1 MLMTRHVDERNLDSM
16 KDAVQYMINLA
27 ITQGFTISKIWTDPE
42 RSLAQLKG
50 RVSAPVE
57 TAGARAHVADI
68 EVEIRILKER
78 LRSSESGLP
87 FNVSRKLSMYMVYG
101 ATIAVNA
108 MPRTDRSVSPREKF
122 LGKVGLQQGL

>member
-1 MLMTRHVDERNLDSM
+1 M
-16 KDAVQYMINLA
+16 
-27 ITQGFTISKIWTDPE
+27 
-42 RSLAQLKG
+42 KG

-78 LRSSESGLP
+78 LRSSESGLS

-101 ATIAVNA
+101 ATIAMNA
-108 MPRTDRSVSPREKF
+108 MPRTDRSVSLREKF
-122 LGKVGLQQGL
+122 LGVKLDYNKDCRAAFGDYVQATVMPPTMSKNTEKPRTVAAIALIPTIMNGHSAYA